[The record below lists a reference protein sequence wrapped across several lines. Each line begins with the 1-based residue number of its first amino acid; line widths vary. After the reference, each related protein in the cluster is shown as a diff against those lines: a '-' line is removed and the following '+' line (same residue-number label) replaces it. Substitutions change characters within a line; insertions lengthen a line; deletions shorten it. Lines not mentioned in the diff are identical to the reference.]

1 MDQQN
6 TAMNLTADGLRL
18 YNKVQRGA
26 ATLNITRIVVGDGE
40 LAENETAYDLVALK
54 RAVEAVTEIINN
66 EEIGDG
72 TTRLTIRIL
81 SSIIDYYLREI
92 GIIAID
98 PDEGEILYAYC
109 NFGEYAD
116 YIRTFNGAVA
126 TTQEIEIYIQVGN
139 APNMFVNVTDALMV
153 TPKDLREHTENKNN
167 PHNVTAEQLGL
178 NKELLS
184 TITQQRLLN
193 YDSAFNASH
202 THANAAILNAI
213 TQAVIAGWNA
223 GYTHSISK
231 GNPHNTSKADIGL
244 GNVTNESKKTMFAS
258 PEFTGT
264 PKAPTASAGTA
275 NTQIATTEFVMSAIQ
290 TLAKTVIDG
299 TYAMYLFNKD
309 NYGTVNSLG
318 RKITLSQYEND
329 GIYNLPPQWVAK
341 GVKLPKDTTAP
352 VISGV
357 TITSNDDETICYEML
372 LYSNGEIWSRQ
383 AFLWWYQGGATG
395 NYGEW
400 QNNEWVNEF
409 IAPDYFKN
417 NI

>member
-139 APNMFVNVTDALMV
+139 APDMFVNVTDALMV
-153 TPKDLREHTENKNN
+153 TPKDLREHTENQKN
-167 PHNVTAEQLGL
+167 PHKVTAEQLGL
-178 NKELLS
+178 NKDLLD
-184 TITQQRLLN
+184 TITQQRLKN

-202 THANAAILNAI
+202 SHANAAILNAI

-223 GYTHSISK
+223 GYSHSISK

-244 GNVTNESKKTMFAS
+244 GNVTNESKKTMFNS

-264 PKAPTASAGTA
+264 PKAPTATAGTS
-275 NTQIATTEFVMSAIQ
+275 TKQIATTEFVMSSIQ

-329 GIYNLPPQWVAK
+329 EIYNLPPQWVAK
-341 GVKLPKDTTAP
+341 SVKLPKDTTAP

-383 AFLWWYQGGATG
+383 ALLWWYQGGATG

-409 IAPDYFKN
+409 VAPDYFKN

>member
-26 ATLNITRIVVGDGE
+26 ATLNLVRIVVGDGE

-54 RAVEAVTEIINN
+54 RAVDAVTEIIKN

-81 SSIIDYYLREI
+81 SSVIDYYLREI

-116 YIRTFNGAVA
+116 YIRTFNGSVA
-126 TTQEIEIYIQVGN
+126 TTQEIDIYIQVGN
-139 APNMFVNVTDALMV
+139 APNMIVNVTDALVV
-153 TPKDLREHTENKNN
+153 TPKDLREHTENQNN

-178 NKELLS
+178 KKTLLD
-184 TITQQRLLN
+184 TITEQRLLN
-193 YDSAFNASH
+193 YDTAYKKSH
-202 THANAAILNAI
+202 IHANAAILDAI

-223 GYTHSISK
+223 GYTHSTTK
-231 GNPHNTSKADIGL
+231 GNPHNTSKSDIGL
-244 GNVTNESKKTMFAS
+244 GNVTNESKKTMFNS

-264 PKAPTASAGTA
+264 PKAPTAAAGTSSK
-275 NTQIATTEFVMSAIQ
+275 QIATTEFVMSAINV
-290 TLAKTVIDG
+290 LAQSVFNG
-299 TYAMYLFNKD
+299 TYAMYFANRNKYD
-309 NYGTVNSLG
+309 TVNTLG

-329 GIYNLPPQWVAK
+329 GINQLPPQWVAD
-341 GVKLPKDTTAP
+341 GVVLPKDTTAP

-383 AFLWWYQGGATG
+383 AVLWWYQGGATG
-395 NYGEW
+395 RYGEW
-400 QNNEWVNEF
+400 QDNEWVNEF
-409 IAPDYFKN
+409 VATNYFKN

>member
-1 MDQQN
+1 MDHQN
-6 TAMNLTADGLRL
+6 TVMNLTADGLRL
-18 YNKVQRGA
+18 YNKVQRGT
-26 ATLNITRIVVGDGE
+26 ATLNLTRIVVGDGE

-54 RAVEAVTEIINN
+54 RAVDAVTEIIKN

-116 YIRTFNGAVA
+116 YIRTFNGTVA
-126 TTQEIEIYIQVGN
+126 TTQEIEIYIQIGN
-139 APNMFVNVTDALMV
+139 APDMIVNVTDALMV

-167 PHNVTAEQLGL
+167 PHDVTAEQLGL
-178 NKELLS
+178 NKMLLD

-193 YDSAFNASH
+193 YDAAYRASH
-202 THANAAILNAI
+202 AHANADILNAI

-223 GYTHSISK
+223 GYTHSTTK

-244 GNVTNESKKTMFAS
+244 GNVTNESKKTMFSS
-258 PEFTGT
+258 PEFTGK
-264 PKAPTASAGTA
+264 PKAPTAAAGTST
-275 NTQIATTEFVMSAIQ
+275 TQIATTEFVMSAIAAFATT
-290 TLAKTVIDG
+290 TLDG
-299 TYAMYLFNKD
+299 TYAMYLANKN
-309 NYGTVNSLG
+309 NYGTVSSLG

-329 GIYNLPPQWVAK
+329 GIYQLPPQWVAD
-341 GVKLPKDTTAP
+341 GVVLPKDTIAS

-383 AFLWWYQGGATG
+383 AVLWWYQGGATG
-395 NYGEW
+395 RYGEW
-400 QNNEWVNEF
+400 QNNEWVNDYV
-409 IAPDYFKN
+409 APDYFKN